1 MEDQVPAIMENVFE
15 CTLEMINKDF
25 SEFPEHRVEF
35 FSLLRAIN
43 MHCFPALLKL
53 DNRQF
58 KFVIDSCMWAS
69 KHDNREVEY
78 AGLNMCLE
86 LISNV
91 AEKTDPQTSNAF
103 FQQFFVP
110 ILQDVFF
117 VLTDTDHKAG
127 FKSQSMLLA
136 RMFYLVHPADNTQ
149 PKIQGP
155 IYTPDQAPVGTS
167 NKDFL
172 TEFVGT
178 LLQTAFPNLQPIQ
191 IKAFVEGLF
200 TLNNSPDRFK
210 LNLRDFLIQLKEF
223 AGDNAELY
231 AEEKEQQETAAKAAE
246 RERLSKVGGL
256 LKPAELED
264 DELWLEEEFRTEYAI
279 RTTEGTAA
287 ADNVLERSNVAN
299 NFDGWEMYG
308 LWINYHVQVLSNY
321 GIRFS

>member
-1 MEDQVPAIMENVFE
+1 MEDQVPTIMENVFE

-35 FSLLRAIN
+35 FTLLRAIN
-43 MHCFPALLKL
+43 LHCFPGMFLSRPQYCNVSNVPEALLKL

-86 LISNV
+86 LISNI
-91 AEKTDPQTSNAF
+91 AETDAATSNAF

-127 FKSQSMLLA
+127 FKSQSMLLS
-136 RMFYLVHPADNTQ
+136 RMFYLVHPADGTV

-155 IYTPDQAPVGTS
+155 IYTPEQAAAGTS

-172 TEFVGT
+172 GGFVAN
-178 LLQTAFPNLQPIQ
+178 LLQNAFPNLQP
-191 IKAFVEGLF
+191 
-200 TLNNSPDRFK
+200 
-210 LNLRDFLIQLKEF
+210 
-223 AGDNAELY
+223 
-231 AEEKEQQETAAKAAE
+231 
-246 RERLSKVGGL
+246 
-256 LKPAELED
+256 
-264 DELWLEEEFRTEYAI
+264 
-279 RTTEGTAA
+279 
-287 ADNVLERSNVAN
+287 
-299 NFDGWEMYG
+299 
-308 LWINYHVQVLSNY
+308 
-321 GIRFS
+321 